1 MRWHDLQK
9 GAYGAG
15 FDTVDKCQCFGDG
28 GGNSETCQ
36 TGARTMLLFECL
48 CPLNTFLLKPNL
60 GVVLLG
66 GGAFGDRV
74 GHEDG
79 PHEWDECLYKRP
91 WREPS
96 PLPSFEETQ

>member
-1 MRWHDLQK
+1 MIFKKVHMVRGLTQWTNVSALVMAVVILK
-9 GAYGAG
+9 P
-15 FDTVDKCQCFGDG
+15 VRL
-28 GGNSETCQ
+28 
-36 TGARTMLLFECL
+36 GARTMLLFECL